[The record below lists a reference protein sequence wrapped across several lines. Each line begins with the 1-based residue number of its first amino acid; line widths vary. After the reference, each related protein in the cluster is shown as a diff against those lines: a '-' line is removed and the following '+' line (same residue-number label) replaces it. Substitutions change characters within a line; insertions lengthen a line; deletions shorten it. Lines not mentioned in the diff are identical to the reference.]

1 MERGSHRARGRT
13 RGLVGGLAAVFVAA
27 GAVAGQSTTHDEK
40 VEETDLLFA
49 SWAGTDSPGC
59 SVGIIRDGGLIFTR
73 GYGSANLDYGV
84 PLDESS
90 VFYIASTSKQFA
102 AAAIARL
109 VLDGQLS
116 LDDEVQDH
124 VPELPR
130 YEWPVRIRHLVHHT
144 SGLRDYLTLMS
155 LAGQS
160 YEDYWDNAS
169 GLELLKRQK
178 ALNFEPGSEYLY
190 SNSGYVLLAEIV
202 ERVTG
207 QTLHEYTREEFF
219 GPLEMSATH
228 WGEDLAR
235 VVPNRVVSYGRRDDA
250 TYRTWLK
257 NFHGKGDG
265 NLLTTVEDLAQWDR
279 IFYEDTGRWA
289 ELTDLTLTRGTLNDG
304 TAQDYAF
311 GLGHGEYREIA
322 TVSHG
327 GGMLGFRTQF
337 LRFPGERFSVI
348 CLCNL
353 GSINASRL
361 SNRLADIWLFES
373 DAPPAEGQQRESADD
388 EAPSWDPGAEELG
401 RFAGSYHSE
410 ELDVSYEVELRDGA
424 LHVVQPNDS
433 TELTALEPGVF
444 GVDPR
449 GLVRLRFDDGDP
461 ARGFTLS
468 AGRVRGLGFVRR

>member
-1 MERGSHRARGRT
+1 
-13 RGLVGGLAAVFVAA
+13 VGGLAAVLVAA
-27 GAVAGQSTTHDEK
+27 GAVAGQGTTYDEK
-40 VEETDLLFA
+40 VAETDVLFA

-59 SVGIIRDGGLIFTR
+59 SVGIILDGDLIFTR

-84 PLDESS
+84 PLEESS
-90 VFYIASTSKQFA
+90 VFYIASTSKQFT

-109 VLDGQLS
+109 ALDGRLS
-116 LDDEVQDH
+116 LDDEVQDYI
-124 VPELPR
+124 PELPR

-144 SGLRDYLTLMS
+144 SGLRDYLTLMT

-160 YEDYWDNAS
+160 FEDYWDNAS
-169 GLELLKRQK
+169 GLVLLERQK
-178 ALNFEPGSEYLY
+178 ALNFEPGSEFLY
-190 SNSGYVLLAEIV
+190 SNSGYIVLAEIV

-207 QTLHEYTREEFF
+207 QTLQEYTWEEFF
-219 GPLEMSATH
+219 SPLEMSATQ
-228 WGEDLAR
+228 WGEDLAA
-235 VVPNRVVSYGRRDDA
+235 VIPNRVVSYSPRDGG
-250 TYRTWLK
+250 TLRTWLK

-265 NLLTTVEDLAQWDR
+265 NLLTTVENLAQWDR
-279 IFYEDTGRWA
+279 IFYEDSGNWA

-311 GLGHGEYREIA
+311 GLGHGEYRDLE

-337 LRFPGERFSVI
+337 LRFPRERFSVI

-373 DAPPAEGQQRESADD
+373 DAPPAEGQPRESAD
-388 EAPSWDPGAEELG
+388 EESPSWDPGADELG
-401 RFAGSYHSE
+401 RFVGSYLSE
-410 ELDVSYEVELRDGA
+410 ELDVTYEVELRDGA
-424 LHVVQPNDS
+424 LYVTHPNDS

-444 GVDPR
+444 RLDPR
-449 GLVRLRFDDGDP
+449 GFVRLAFDDGDP